1 MRRTPSYPLTSVPW
15 RLRVAEAQPLQSDAV
30 PETSYPSRWSA
41 FSCIARSVPSGQL
54 FYEEVSEC
62 ENGRGF
68 REGCPCED
76 RFVGVMERRRG
87 PCDAVEL
94 DDELF
99 GRHRDAGAA
108 RRRQT
113 ELQVVSVQRRIEAR
127 DRDGELLSATRAT
140 PEKLSTLR
148 RLHINWQFV
157 SPHQAATSNGFGH
170 GDMYSGHVGTHAC
183 DTTSAKEAPAVNRGL
198 VGNVGKAARPPG

>member
-1 MRRTPSYPLTSVPW
+1 MRRTPSYPLTSAPW

-54 FYEEVSEC
+54 FHEEVSEC

-113 ELQVVSVQRRIEAR
+113 ELQVVSVLRRIEAR
-127 DRDGELLSATRAT
+127 GSGWRASVRDARDTRETQHIAPVAYQAGSSCRHT
-140 PEKLSTLR
+140 KPLR
-148 RLHINWQFV
+148 RT
-157 SPHQAATSNGFGH
+157 A
-170 GDMYSGHVGTHAC
+170 SGTVTC
-183 DTTSAKEAPAVNRGL
+183 IRGMW
-198 VGNVGKAARPPG
+198 GRR

>member
-1 MRRTPSYPLTSVPW
+1 MRRTPDEW
-15 RLRVAEAQPLQSDAV
+15 
-30 PETSYPSRWSA
+30 
-41 FSCIARSVPSGQL
+41 
-54 FYEEVSEC
+54 
-62 ENGRGF
+62 ENARGF

-113 ELQVVSVQRRIEAR
+113 ERQVVSVQRRIEAR

-148 RLHINWQFV
+148 RLHIKLAV
-157 SPHQAATSNGFGH
+157 RVATLRR
-170 GDMYSGHVGTHAC
+170 YV
-183 DTTSAKEAPAVNRGL
+183 ERL
-198 VGNVGKAARPPG
+198 RAR